1 MCCFSGKSS
10 TLLALLHLINSRG
23 AITIDGLDASRIP
36 RETLRER
43 LTTVPQD
50 PVSFAGNVRLN
61 TDPQGKISDESI
73 VEALQAV
80 KLWDVVEAKGGLD
93 AEVNEELFSKGQQQ
107 LFSLSRALLNHSRIV
122 IMDEASSSLDE
133 ESENLMISLVRDR
146 FKDATVLCVAH
157 RLDTIVDFDRV
168 LVLDKGGIIEE
179 GNPRELLARPS
190 AFKTLYES

>member
-1 MCCFSGKSS
+1 MRCFSGKSS
-10 TLLALLHLINSRG
+10 TLLGLLHLINSRG
-23 AITIDGLDASRIP
+23 AITIDGLDTSRIP

-43 LTTVPQD
+43 LTTIPQD

-61 TDPQGKISDESI
+61 TDPQGKILDESI

-122 IMDEASSSLDE
+122 IMDEASS
-133 ESENLMISLVRDR
+133 R
-146 FKDATVLCVAH
+146 
-157 RLDTIVDFDRV
+157 
-168 LVLDKGGIIEE
+168 
-179 GNPRELLARPS
+179 
-190 AFKTLYES
+190 

>member
-1 MCCFSGKSS
+1 MRCFSGKSS

-23 AITIDGLDASRIP
+23 AITIDGLDTSRIP

-107 LFSLSRALLNHSRIV
+107 LFSLSRALLNHSRVV
-122 IMDEASSSLDE
+122 IMDEASS
-133 ESENLMISLVRDR
+133 R
-146 FKDATVLCVAH
+146 
-157 RLDTIVDFDRV
+157 
-168 LVLDKGGIIEE
+168 
-179 GNPRELLARPS
+179 
-190 AFKTLYES
+190 

>member
-1 MCCFSGKSS
+1 MRCFSGKSS

-23 AITIDGLDASRIP
+23 AITIDGLDTSRIP

-122 IMDEASSSLDE
+122 IMDEASS
-133 ESENLMISLVRDR
+133 R
-146 FKDATVLCVAH
+146 
-157 RLDTIVDFDRV
+157 
-168 LVLDKGGIIEE
+168 
-179 GNPRELLARPS
+179 
-190 AFKTLYES
+190 